1 MSQSI
6 RTVLTA
12 VAATVAL
19 ACLTAPAFADTP
31 WQANHPARVEVNH
44 RLANQAARISAERR
58 AGEISARK
66 AHRLRVADRHILRQE
81 RRMARMHGGHLTRAQ
96 VHRLNRE
103 ENKVSGRIG

>member
-1 MSQSI
+1 MNI
-6 RTVLTA
+6 KKTAMMAILGVMLTGSA
-12 VAATVAL
+12 VTVAS
-19 ACLTAPAFADTP
+19 AETP

-58 AGEISARK
+58 AGVISARK
-66 AHRLRVADRHILRQE
+66 AHRVRVADRHILRQE
-81 RRMARMHGGHLTRAQ
+81 RRMARMHGSHLTRAQ